1 MKLLSEDGQ
10 PSIIGNTTVLQKIFD
25 LSSDLLCVRTENGY
39 FQALNRVWT
48 ETLGWSE
55 GELRSRSW
63 LEFVHPSDRAFT
75 DEMEL
80 LCRSTSADAP
90 PIEYK
95 NRFRCRD
102 GNYRWLSW
110 RISPYDNGTSYG
122 IAKDV
127 TERSWGGSDRYRT
140 EIQEA
145 FKLRDRALAA
155 SSVGIVIAD
164 VRLPDMPLIYV
175 NPAFEKIT
183 GYSASEVLGSN
194 CRFLQGKRTNRA
206 DVERLKTAI
215 QEGKDYTVTL
225 LNYRKEGQSFWNEL
239 TISPIYDV
247 SGTLTHFIG
256 IQTDVSERIRA
267 KKELLLEKRR
277 SESLLLNILPKPIV
291 EQLKQVRGTLAQQF
305 PEATILFADLVGFTN
320 LSAQMRPL
328 EVVVLLN
335 QIFSAFDRLA
345 EKHGV
350 EKIKTIGDAY
360 MAVGG
365 VPIYRENHAEAIAE
379 IALEMQESIAQ
390 LQTVLNQPL
399 QIRIGI
405 NTGSVVA
412 GVIGIKKFIYDLWGD
427 AVNVAARM
435 ESSGE
440 PGKIQ
445 VSANTYQQLKEKY
458 LFKKRGAIAVKG
470 KGEMTTYW
478 LLSKKKEQPPEN

>member
-10 PSIIGNTTVLQKIFD
+10 PPIVKDTTELQKFFN
-25 LSSDLLCVRTENGY
+25 LSSDLWCVRTENGY
-39 FQALNRVWT
+39 FQALNQAWT
-48 ETLGWSE
+48 EILGWSE
-55 GELRSRSW
+55 AELQSRPW
-63 LEFVHPSDRAFT
+63 FEFVHPSDRAFT
-75 DEMEL
+75 DEMEF
-80 LCRSTSADAP
+80 LCRSTSTDAP
-90 PIEYK
+90 PVEYK
-95 NRFRCRD
+95 NRFRSRD
-102 GNYRWLSW
+102 GNYRWLAW
-110 RISPYDNGTSYG
+110 RVSPYENGASYG
-122 IAKDV
+122 TAKDV
-127 TERSWGGSDRYRT
+127 TERRWGGSDRYRS

-183 GYSASEVLGSN
+183 GYSAGEVLGTN

-206 DVERLKTAI
+206 DVERLKAAI
-215 QEGKDYTVTL
+215 QAGENYTVTL
-225 LNYRKEGQSFWNEL
+225 LNYRKEGTAFWNEL
-239 TISPIYDV
+239 TISPIYDAN
-247 SGTLTHFIG
+247 STLTHFIG
-256 IQTDVSERIRA
+256 IQSDVSERIRA
-267 KKELLLEKRR
+267 KKALLLEKRR
-277 SESLLLNILPKPIV
+277 SESLLLNILPKPIA

-305 PEATILFADLVGFTN
+305 PEATILFADLVGFTQ
-320 LSAQMRPL
+320 LAAKMKPL
-328 EVVVLLN
+328 EVVILLN

-390 LQTVLNQPL
+390 LEVVLHQPL

-445 VSANTYQQLKEKY
+445 VSANTYEQLKGKY
-458 LFKKRGAIAVKG
+458 LFRKRGTISVKG

-478 LLSKKKEQPPEN
+478 LIDRKGESPRNN